1 MDFGAKVRTEIVR
14 MGVETVR
21 KAYLVMDGSIGLRN
35 IHEERFRG
43 LVAAELDS
51 YHASQHLHAFADA
64 FPGADRGTWLR
75 TLLDGLK
82 KDGFS
87 PLDAALAAAE
97 SAIPPPRLP
106 PPPSSAKSSASGN
119 TAATWPTTRRRREAC
134 PSAAARWNRSTRGSR
149 TASSDEARSELP
161 LVSALSSRPMSGT
174 PAAHCVVSTARSPDN
189 HPSPLQTIQ
198 MLPFCTKVRF
208 AV

>member
-97 SAIPPPRLP
+97 SALP
-106 PPPSSAKSSASGN
+106 PPK
-119 TAATWPTTRRRREAC
+119 TAAAAIVREIVCFRKHCGHMADDE
-134 PSAAARWNRSTRGSR
+134 AAAGSM
-149 TASSDEARSELP
+149 P
-161 LVSALSSRPMSGT
+161 IGSGT
-174 PAAHCVVSTARSPDN
+174 VESQYSRFQN
-189 HPSPLQTIQ
+189 RFKRRG
-198 MLPFCTKVRF
+198 PF
-208 AV
+208 